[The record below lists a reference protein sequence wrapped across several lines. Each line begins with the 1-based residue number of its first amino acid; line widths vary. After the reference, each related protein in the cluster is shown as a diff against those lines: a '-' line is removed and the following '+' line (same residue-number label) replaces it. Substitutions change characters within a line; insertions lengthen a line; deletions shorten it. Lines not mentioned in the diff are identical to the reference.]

1 MTTSLLRSGWWALLI
16 LLLAVPARAQ
26 HATPEPVDD
35 EAIAVIRTHG
45 LDSSQ
50 VMDHIT
56 WLADVY
62 GPRLTGSP
70 HLDAASQWLLETF
83 EAWGLSNAHL
93 DEWGPFGQGW
103 TLDRF
108 AMHVTSP
115 TTFPVHAV
123 PKAWSS
129 GIDGPVTAEVV
140 VFDPD
145 SIGAFADF
153 DGKLRGKVV
162 LLSDPRAPDE
172 PFEPGA
178 TRKTPEE
185 LLDLANAATASEG
198 GRRYSEAQLARYRLN
213 QAKLA
218 FLYDQE
224 PLAVLDVGY
233 DRGDYGTIFTSYAAL
248 PADPNASWF
257 DQPKPWQTDAGA
269 ALPQIT
275 LAAEQY
281 NRLYR
286 LVQDGHPVE
295 VELDMDVTF
304 HPDDPMEY
312 NVIAEIPGTDPEI
325 GDEVVIL
332 GAHLDSWHA
341 GTGAT
346 DNAAGV
352 AVMMEAMRLLQ
363 TTFAALD
370 EEPRRTIR
378 IALWT
383 GEEQGLYGSV
393 DYVRDR
399 YADLPTW
406 TQPATAVTP
415 AQEKVSAYYNM
426 DNGTG
431 KIRGVYLQGNAAVE
445 PIFRSWLAPF
455 HDLDAATL
463 SISNTSSTDHIPF
476 DRAGI
481 PGFQFIQDPIA
492 YGRTHHSNMD
502 VVDHVMEDDLKQAA
516 TIVAAFAYHTAQ
528 RDARLPRKPLQLAA
542 PEGVGSR

>member
-1 MTTSLLRSGWWALLI
+1 MTRLVLRGSLVALLI
-16 LLLAVPARAQ
+16 LLFAIPARAQ
-26 HATPEPVDD
+26 QALPEPVDED
-35 EAIAVIRTHG
+35 AVSLIRAHG

-50 VMDHIT
+50 VMDHVH

-70 HLDAASQWLLETF
+70 NLDRASQWLLSTF
-83 EAWGLSNAHL
+83 EAWGLENVHL

-115 TTFPVHAV
+115 VRFPVHAL

-145 SIGAFADF
+145 SVEAFSEY
-153 DGKLRGKVV
+153 DGKLEGKVV
-162 LLSDPRAPDE
+162 LLTDPRAPDE

-178 TRKTPEE
+178 TRHDAEK
-185 LLDLANAATASEG
+185 LHDLATAATASEG
-198 GRRYSEAQLARYRLN
+198 GRRYSDAQMARYRLN
-213 QAKLA
+213 QAKLG
-218 FLYDQE
+218 FLYEQQ

-248 PADPNASWF
+248 PADPEASWF
-257 DQPKPWQTDAGA
+257 DQPKPWQLDATP

-275 LAAEQY
+275 VAAEHY

-286 LVQDGHPVE
+286 LIERGEPVE
-295 VELDMDVTF
+295 IELDLGVTF
-304 HPDDPMEY
+304 HDEDPMEY
-312 NVIAEIPGTDPEI
+312 NVIAEIPGTDPAI
-325 GDEVVIL
+325 GEEVVIL
-332 GAHLDSWHA
+332 GGHLDSWHA

-352 AVMMEAMRLLQ
+352 AVMMEAVRLLQ
-363 TTFAALD
+363 ETFASLD
-370 EEPRRTIR
+370 EQPRRTIR
-378 IALWT
+378 LALWT
-383 GEEQGLYGSV
+383 GEEQGLHGSV
-393 DYVRDR
+393 DYVRDQ
-399 YADLPTW
+399 YADLPSW
-406 TQPATAVTP
+406 TQPPTALKP
-415 AQEKVSAYYNM
+415 AQETVSAYYNM

-431 KIRGVYLQGNAAVE
+431 KIRGVYLQGNDAVA

-455 HDLDAATL
+455 HDLGAATL
-463 SISNTSSTDHIPF
+463 TISNTSSTDHIPF

-502 VVDHVMEDDLKQAA
+502 VVDHVLEDDLKQAA

-528 RDARLPRKPLQLAA
+528 RDAKLPRKPLQLAQ
-542 PEGVGSR
+542 PETVGSR